1 MNVPTGPMRKSSI
14 FIKNFQLTSSLS
26 YQDYN
31 INMIPSLLSIKKK
44 IKTQMLSKYDFS
56 REAFYKLKI
65 TQILNRKSIPYA
77 HYRERLIVI
86 DIKEFL
92 KQEYIKEEIP
102 NKLNLIILINS
113 YLFKEYPN
121 YLVLNDIY
129 PILQLNMM
137 QKQKLLNDNYHLLID
152 QYRIKSQ
159 FSNGNKI
166 INSDLF
172 DDSQSFDESK
182 YYDPIFYNNQVNRSD
197 SIGSI
202 ENFVKYIDNIEKGY
216 NDNGNGLLR
225 TPLLRSKK
233 SKQRRIG
240 AMFSII
246 KKMTSFDL
254 ALDNIDIFSFGSNH
268 MSSEEIMKK
277 LSNRPKNARPTIKED
292 NDDLLINSFS
302 DSNNQDGSP
311 TQKSPKKAMNLFQQ
325 RIKKNKTNSYQIKF
339 QSKLSERNSMRSSL
353 NSNSSITKKHTK
365 ANENT
370 MNVMDYKFSTIRNNI
385 SPTSNSLKFA
395 KTSKFLERM
404 KNRQKMTKELSS
416 AQEQSNYDF
425 CNSITDIIKKEREEE
440 EKGMTLS
447 PPNKIGLVLPYTN
460 KIANNTILL
469 KNHVIKKA
477 TKDCP
482 LPLLNKDKKKRSNY
496 NTIQTASSSV
506 RYKVSKNTSPPSF
519 TPLASPIIKVPKSK
533 LANSKVI
540 SPEPFVLNQYTMT
553 SPIHRKKKKE
563 ARNVKKIIKSGVVN
577 VNNKHVKF
585 LKLKI

>member
-31 INMIPSLLSIKKK
+31 INIIPSLLSIKKK
-44 IKTQMLSKYDFS
+44 IKLQMLSKYDFS
-56 REAFYKLKI
+56 TEAFYKLKI

-92 KQEYIKEEIP
+92 KQIYIKEEIP
-102 NKLNLIILINS
+102 NKLNLIISINS
-113 YLFKEYPN
+113 FLFKEYPN
-121 YLVLNDIY
+121 YLALNDIY

-137 QKQKLLNDNYHLLID
+137 QKQKLLNDNYHLLIE

-166 INSDLF
+166 IDSDLF

-182 YYDPIFYNNQVNRSD
+182 YYDPIFYNEQVNRSD

-268 MSSEEIMKK
+268 KSSEEIMKK

-302 DSNNQDGSP
+302 DSNKEDGSP
-311 TQKSPKKAMNLFQQ
+311 TQKGSKRAMDLLQK

-365 ANENT
+365 LNDNT
-370 MNVMDYKFSTIRNNI
+370 MNVMDYKYSTIRNNI

-404 KNRQKMTKELSS
+404 KNRQKMVKELSS
-416 AQEQSNYDF
+416 AHEQSNYDF
-425 CNSITDIIKKEREEE
+425 CNSITDTIKKEREEE
-440 EKGMTLS
+440 EKGMTLLS
-447 PPNKIGLVLPYTN
+447 TSKKGLFLPYSNKI
-460 KIANNTILL
+460 NNNPLLL
-469 KNHVIKKA
+469 KNLFIKKQ
-477 TKDCP
+477 TTDST

-519 TPLASPIIKVPKSK
+519 TPLASPIIKVPKYK
-533 LANSKVI
+533 LSNKI
-540 SPEPFVLNQYTMT
+540 SPEPLVLNQYTMT
-553 SPIHRKKKKE
+553 SPINREKKKE
-563 ARNVKKIIKSGVVN
+563 AKNVKKIIKSGVVN

-585 LKLKI
+585 MKLNI

>member
-31 INMIPSLLSIKKK
+31 INIIPSLLSIKKK
-44 IKTQMLSKYDFS
+44 IKLQMLSKYDFS
-56 REAFYKLKI
+56 TEAFYKLKI

-92 KQEYIKEEIP
+92 KQIYIKEEIP
-102 NKLNLIILINS
+102 NKLNLIISINS
-113 YLFKEYPN
+113 FLFKEYPN
-121 YLVLNDIY
+121 YLALNDIY

-137 QKQKLLNDNYHLLID
+137 QKQKLLNDNYHLLIE

-166 INSDLF
+166 IDSDLF

-182 YYDPIFYNNQVNRSD
+182 YYDPIFYNEQVNRTD

-302 DSNNQDGSP
+302 DSNKEDGSP
-311 TQKSPKKAMNLFQQ
+311 TQKGSKRAMDLLQK
-325 RIKKNKTNSYQIKF
+325 RIKKNKTNSFQIKF

-365 ANENT
+365 LNDNT
-370 MNVMDYKFSTIRNNI
+370 MNVMDYKYSTIRNNI

-404 KNRQKMTKELSS
+404 KNRQKMVKELSS
-416 AQEQSNYDF
+416 AHEQSNYDF
-425 CNSITDIIKKEREEE
+425 CNSITDTIKKEREEE
-440 EKGMTLS
+440 EKGMTLFLPYS
-447 PPNKIGLVLPYTN
+447 NKITN
-460 KIANNTILL
+460 NPLLL
-469 KNHVIKKA
+469 KNLFIKKQI
-477 TKDCP
+477 TDST

-519 TPLASPIIKVPKSK
+519 TPLASPIIKVPKYK
-533 LANSKVI
+533 LSNKI
-540 SPEPFVLNQYTMT
+540 SPEPLVLNQYTMT
-553 SPIHRKKKKE
+553 SPIHREKKKE
-563 ARNVKKIIKSGVVN
+563 AKNVKKIIKSGVVN
-577 VNNKHVKF
+577 VKNKHVKF
-585 LKLKI
+585 IKLNI

>member
-65 TQILNRKSIPYA
+65 TQILNRKSISYA

-172 DDSQSFDESK
+172 DDSQSFNESK
-182 YYDPIFYNNQVNRSD
+182 YYDPIFYNDQVNRSD

-311 TQKSPKKAMNLFQQ
+311 TQKSPKKAMDLFKQ
-325 RIKKNKTNSYQIKF
+325 RIKKNKTNSYQMKF

-447 PPNKIGLVLPYTN
+447 PPNKIGLVLPYSN

-469 KNHVIKKA
+469 KNFVIKKA
-477 TKDCP
+477 TTDCP
-482 LPLLNKDKKKRSNY
+482 LPLLNKDTKKRSNY

-519 TPLASPIIKVPKSK
+519 TPLASPIIKVPKYK
-533 LANSKVI
+533 LSNSKVI

-563 ARNVKKIIKSGVVN
+563 ARNVKKIIKSGVMN

>member
-31 INMIPSLLSIKKK
+31 INIIPSLLSIKKK
-44 IKTQMLSKYDFS
+44 IKLQMLSKYDFS
-56 REAFYKLKI
+56 TEAFYKLKI
-65 TQILNRKSIPYA
+65 TQILNRKSIPSA

-92 KQEYIKEEIP
+92 KQIYIKEEIP
-102 NKLNLIILINS
+102 NKLNLIISINS
-113 YLFKEYPN
+113 FLFKEYPN
-121 YLVLNDIY
+121 YLALNDIY

-137 QKQKLLNDNYHLLID
+137 QKQKLLNDNYHLLIE

-166 INSDLF
+166 IDSDLF

-182 YYDPIFYNNQVNRSD
+182 YYDPIFYNEQVNRSD

-277 LSNRPKNARPTIKED
+277 LSNRPKNARQTIKED

-302 DSNNQDGSP
+302 DSNKEDGSP
-311 TQKSPKKAMNLFQQ
+311 TQKGSKRAMDLLQK

-365 ANENT
+365 LNDNT
-370 MNVMDYKFSTIRNNI
+370 MNVMDYKYSTIRNNI

-404 KNRQKMTKELSS
+404 KNRQKMVKELSS
-416 AQEQSNYDF
+416 AHEQSNYDF
-425 CNSITDIIKKEREEE
+425 CNSITDTIKNEREEE

-447 PPNKIGLVLPYTN
+447 STSKIGLTFF
-460 KIANNTILL
+460 A
-469 KNHVIKKA
+469 KKS
-477 TKDCP
+477 
-482 LPLLNKDKKKRSNY
+482 RSF
-496 NTIQTASSSV
+496 
-506 RYKVSKNTSPPSF
+506 SP
-519 TPLASPIIKVPKSK
+519 
-533 LANSKVI
+533 
-540 SPEPFVLNQYTMT
+540 
-553 SPIHRKKKKE
+553 
-563 ARNVKKIIKSGVVN
+563 
-577 VNNKHVKF
+577 
-585 LKLKI
+585 

>member
-31 INMIPSLLSIKKK
+31 INIIPSLLSIKKK
-44 IKTQMLSKYDFS
+44 IKLQMLSKYDFS
-56 REAFYKLKI
+56 TEAFYKLKI

-92 KQEYIKEEIP
+92 KQIYIKEEIP
-102 NKLNLIILINS
+102 NKLNLIISINS
-113 YLFKEYPN
+113 FLFKEYPN
-121 YLVLNDIY
+121 YLALNDIY

-137 QKQKLLNDNYHLLID
+137 QKQKLLNDNYHLLIE

-166 INSDLF
+166 IDSDLF

-182 YYDPIFYNNQVNRSD
+182 YYDPIFYNEQVNRSD

-268 MSSEEIMKK
+268 MSSEEIIKK

-302 DSNNQDGSP
+302 DSNKEDGSP
-311 TQKSPKKAMNLFQQ
+311 TQKGSKRAMDLLQK

-365 ANENT
+365 LNDNT
-370 MNVMDYKFSTIRNNI
+370 MNVMDYKYSTIRNNI

-404 KNRQKMTKELSS
+404 KNRQKMVKELSS
-416 AQEQSNYDF
+416 AHEQSNYDF
-425 CNSITDIIKKEREEE
+425 CNSITDTIKKEREEE

-447 PPNKIGLVLPYTN
+447 STSKIGLFLPYSN
-460 KIANNTILL
+460 KITNNPLLL
-469 KNHVIKKA
+469 KNLFIKKQI
-477 TKDCP
+477 TDST

-519 TPLASPIIKVPKSK
+519 TPLASPIIKVPKYK
-533 LANSKVI
+533 LSNKI
-540 SPEPFVLNQYTMT
+540 SPEPLVLNQYTMT
-553 SPIHRKKKKE
+553 SPIHREKKKE
-563 ARNVKKIIKSGVVN
+563 AKNVKKIIKSGVVN

-585 LKLKI
+585 IKLNI

>member
-31 INMIPSLLSIKKK
+31 INIIPSLLSIKKK
-44 IKTQMLSKYDFS
+44 IKLQMLSKYDFS
-56 REAFYKLKI
+56 TEAFYKLKI

-92 KQEYIKEEIP
+92 KQIYIKEEIP
-102 NKLNLIILINS
+102 NKLNLIISINS
-113 YLFKEYPN
+113 FLFKEYPN
-121 YLVLNDIY
+121 YLALNDIY

-137 QKQKLLNDNYHLLID
+137 QKQKLLNDNYHLLIE

-166 INSDLF
+166 IDSDLF

-182 YYDPIFYNNQVNRSD
+182 YYDPIFYNEQVNRSD

-268 MSSEEIMKK
+268 MSSEEIIKK

-302 DSNNQDGSP
+302 DSNKEDGSP
-311 TQKSPKKAMNLFQQ
+311 TQKGSKRAMDLLQK

-365 ANENT
+365 LNDNT
-370 MNVMDYKFSTIRNNI
+370 MNVMDYKYSTIRNNI

-404 KNRQKMTKELSS
+404 KNRQKMVKELSS
-416 AQEQSNYDF
+416 AHEQSNYDF
-425 CNSITDIIKKEREEE
+425 CNSITDTIKKEREEE

-447 PPNKIGLVLPYTN
+447 STSKIGLFLPYSNKFTN
-460 KIANNTILL
+460 NPLLL
-469 KNHVIKKA
+469 KNLFIKKQI
-477 TKDCP
+477 TDST

-519 TPLASPIIKVPKSK
+519 TPLASPIIKVPKYK
-533 LANSKVI
+533 LSNKI
-540 SPEPFVLNQYTMT
+540 SPEPLVLNQYTMT
-553 SPIHRKKKKE
+553 SPIHREKKKE
-563 ARNVKKIIKSGVVN
+563 AKNVKKIIKSGVMN

-585 LKLKI
+585 IKLNI

>member
-31 INMIPSLLSIKKK
+31 INIMPSLLSIKKK
-44 IKTQMLSKYDFS
+44 IKLQMLSKYDFS
-56 REAFYKLKI
+56 TEAFYKLKI

-92 KQEYIKEEIP
+92 KQIYIKEEIP
-102 NKLNLIILINS
+102 NKLNLIISINS
-113 YLFKEYPN
+113 FLFKEYPN
-121 YLVLNDIY
+121 YLALNDIY

-137 QKQKLLNDNYHLLID
+137 QKQKLLNDNYHLLIE
-152 QYRIKSQ
+152 QYRIKSK

-166 INSDLF
+166 IDSDLF

-182 YYDPIFYNNQVNRSD
+182 YYDPIFYNEQVNRSD

-277 LSNRPKNARPTIKED
+277 LSNRPKNERPTIKED

-302 DSNNQDGSP
+302 DSNKEDGSP
-311 TQKSPKKAMNLFQQ
+311 TQKGSKRAMDLLQK

-365 ANENT
+365 LNDNT
-370 MNVMDYKFSTIRNNI
+370 MNVMDYKYSTIRNNI

-404 KNRQKMTKELSS
+404 KNRQKMVKELSS
-416 AQEQSNYDF
+416 AHEQSNYDF
-425 CNSITDIIKKEREEE
+425 CNSITDTIKKEREEE

-447 PPNKIGLVLPYTN
+447 STSKIGLFLPYSN
-460 KIANNTILL
+460 KITNNPLLL
-469 KNHVIKKA
+469 KNLFIKKQ
-477 TKDCP
+477 TTDST

-519 TPLASPIIKVPKSK
+519 TPLASPIIKVPKYK
-533 LANSKVI
+533 LSNKI
-540 SPEPFVLNQYTMT
+540 SPEPLVLNQYTMT
-553 SPIHRKKKKE
+553 SPIHREKKKE
-563 ARNVKKIIKSGVVN
+563 AKNVKKIIKSGVVN

-585 LKLKI
+585 IKLNI

>member
-31 INMIPSLLSIKKK
+31 INIIPSLLSIKKK
-44 IKTQMLSKYDFS
+44 IKLQMLSKYDFS
-56 REAFYKLKI
+56 TEAFYKLKI

-92 KQEYIKEEIP
+92 KQIYIKEEIP
-102 NKLNLIILINS
+102 NKLNLIISINS
-113 YLFKEYPN
+113 FLFKEYPN
-121 YLVLNDIY
+121 YLALNDIY

-137 QKQKLLNDNYHLLID
+137 QKQKLLNDNYHLLIE

-166 INSDLF
+166 IDSDLF

-182 YYDPIFYNNQVNRSD
+182 YYDPIFYNEQVDRSD

-302 DSNNQDGSP
+302 DSNKEDGSP
-311 TQKSPKKAMNLFQQ
+311 TQKGSKRAMDLLQK
-325 RIKKNKTNSYQIKF
+325 RIKKNKTNSFQIKF

-365 ANENT
+365 LNDNT
-370 MNVMDYKFSTIRNNI
+370 MNVMDYKYSTIRNNI

-404 KNRQKMTKELSS
+404 KNRQKMVKELSS
-416 AQEQSNYDF
+416 AHEQSNYDF
-425 CNSITDIIKKEREEE
+425 CNSITDTIKKEREEE
-440 EKGMTLS
+440 EKGMTLFLPYS
-447 PPNKIGLVLPYTN
+447 NKITN
-460 KIANNTILL
+460 NPLLL
-469 KNHVIKKA
+469 KNLFIKKQI
-477 TKDCP
+477 TDST

-519 TPLASPIIKVPKSK
+519 TPLASPIIKVPKYK
-533 LANSKVI
+533 LSNKI
-540 SPEPFVLNQYTMT
+540 SPEPLVLNQYTMT
-553 SPIHRKKKKE
+553 SPIHREKKKE
-563 ARNVKKIIKSGVVN
+563 AKNVKKIIKSGVVN
-577 VNNKHVKF
+577 VKNKHVKF
-585 LKLKI
+585 IKLNI

>member
-31 INMIPSLLSIKKK
+31 INIIPSLLSIKKK
-44 IKTQMLSKYDFS
+44 IKLQMLSKYDFS
-56 REAFYKLKI
+56 TEAFYKLKI

-92 KQEYIKEEIP
+92 KQIYIKEEIP
-102 NKLNLIILINS
+102 NKLNLIISINS
-113 YLFKEYPN
+113 FLFKEYPN
-121 YLVLNDIY
+121 YLALNDIY

-137 QKQKLLNDNYHLLID
+137 QKQKLLNDNYHLLIE

-166 INSDLF
+166 IDSDLF

-182 YYDPIFYNNQVNRSD
+182 YYDPIFYNEQVNRSD

-302 DSNNQDGSP
+302 DSNKEDGSP
-311 TQKSPKKAMNLFQQ
+311 TQKGSKRAMDLLQK
-325 RIKKNKTNSYQIKF
+325 RIKKNKTNSFQIKF

-365 ANENT
+365 LNDNT
-370 MNVMDYKFSTIRNNI
+370 MNVMDYKYSTIRNNI

-404 KNRQKMTKELSS
+404 KNRQKMVKELSS
-416 AQEQSNYDF
+416 AHEQSNYDF
-425 CNSITDIIKKEREEE
+425 CNSITDTIKKEREEE
-440 EKGMTLS
+440 EKGMTLFLPYS
-447 PPNKIGLVLPYTN
+447 NKITN
-460 KIANNTILL
+460 NPLLL
-469 KNHVIKKA
+469 KNLFIKKQI
-477 TKDCP
+477 TDST

-519 TPLASPIIKVPKSK
+519 TPLASPIIKVPKYK
-533 LANSKVI
+533 LSNKI
-540 SPEPFVLNQYTMT
+540 SPEPLVLNQYTMT
-553 SPIHRKKKKE
+553 SPIHREKKKE
-563 ARNVKKIIKSGVVN
+563 AKNVKKIIKSGVVN

-585 LKLKI
+585 IKLNI